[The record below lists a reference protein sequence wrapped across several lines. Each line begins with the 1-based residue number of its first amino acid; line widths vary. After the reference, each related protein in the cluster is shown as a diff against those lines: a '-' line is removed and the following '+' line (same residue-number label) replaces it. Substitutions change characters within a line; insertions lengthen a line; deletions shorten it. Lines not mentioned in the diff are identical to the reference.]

1 MSEKASGNQKNISWY
16 MHSVIVFLFVFGFG
30 QLPALEPLTPV
41 GMQLVGI
48 FIGVIWGWSTV
59 GMIWPSLLGLIAL
72 SFTELTSMTQLLAI
86 GFGTDVFPFMILMF
100 TVMKLIEGNGVASW
114 IANKVLSVRFLKGKP
129 WLFIFMILLCTYIV
143 SGFAGGPFLAAM
155 MFWSIFYGVFQATG
169 YKPYDK
175 FSTLMIIGT
184 MFAACLA
191 LVIMP
196 FKGNAIVLVQTFNTL
211 TGMEIDFLKY
221 ECLVIPTSILVI
233 LTYVLICRFV
243 FRVDVS
249 ALKNFDINNGTFFD
263 KNSLTL
269 NKKQKISLVMLLAVL
284 AIMMAPSILPSSWMI
299 TQILVGLGMTG
310 RFAVIAI
317 IVCIIRVDGEPLLD
331 FGKIA
336 SNAVMWDAMF
346 LAAFIIPMSSLLT
359 ADATGVKPFL
369 VTVLSPI
376 LAGHSLL
383 VFTALLLILAAVL
396 TNIANN
402 GVIAII
408 LMSVVVSFTEQMGID
423 PTGVCI
429 LLMLCVQMALV
440 TPAASPFAAILFGN
454 KDWIKPK
461 DIYFYGTIS
470 IFICTIVMIIVG
482 YFLVTILFY

>member
-1 MSEKASGNQKNISWY
+1 MSEKSSENRKDLKWY
-16 MHSVIVFLFVFGFG
+16 INSLVVFLFVFGFG
-30 QLPALEPLTPV
+30 HLPALEPLTSV
-41 GMQLVGI
+41 GMQMVGI

-59 GMIWPSLLGLIAL
+59 GMVWPSLLGLIAL
-72 SFTELTSMTQLLAI
+72 SFTEITSMSQLLAI

-100 TVMKLIEGNGVASW
+100 TVMKLIEGTGTANW
-114 IANKVLSVRFLKGKP
+114 IANKVLSIKFLQGKP
-129 WLFIFMILLCTYIV
+129 WLFIFMMFLCTYII
-143 SGFAGGPFLAAM
+143 SGFAGGPFLSAI
-155 MFWSIFYGVFQATG
+155 MFWSIFYGIFQATG

-175 FSTLMIIGT
+175 FSTLMVIGT
-184 MFAACLA
+184 MFSACLA

-221 ECLVIPTSILVI
+221 ECLVVPTSMMIILA
-233 LTYVLICRFV
+233 YVLICKFV
-243 FRVDVS
+243 FRADVS
-249 ALKNFDINNGTFFD
+249 ALKDFDINKGDFLD
-263 KNSLTL
+263 KNSMTL
-269 NKKQKISLVMLLAVL
+269 NKKQKASLAVLVAVL
-284 AIMMAPSILPSSWMI
+284 AIMMAPSILPGTWAI
-299 TQILVGLGMTG
+299 TQILSGLGMTG
-310 RFAVIAI
+310 RFAVITI

-331 FGKIA
+331 FGKVA

-359 ADATGVKPFL
+359 ADVTGVKPFL

-376 LAGHSLL
+376 LAGRSLL
-383 VFTALLLILAAVL
+383 VFVALLLLLAAVL

-408 LMSVVVSFTEQMGID
+408 LMSVVVSFTEQMGVD

-454 KDWIKPK
+454 KEWVRPK

-470 IFICTIVMIIVG
+470 VLLCTIVTIIIG
-482 YFLVTILFY
+482 YFLITLLF